1 MTISSRSR
9 QGTVIGLSITFNL
22 QVMWKNWSSKTRE
35 DPRYTAL
42 LEENTDLVSEIIDLR
57 GELTAAG
64 LREQALQED
73 VARLINKLEDS
84 KVKQHLYKEEY
95 KLQLDKA
102 FQDVYAMSE
111 FLKKIESKVAP
122 CCEACPKNITA
133 KRKKTKRQ
141 EL

>member
-1 MTISSRSR
+1 
-9 QGTVIGLSITFNL
+9 
-22 QVMWKNWSSKTRE
+22 MWKNWNKKTRE
-35 DPRYTAL
+35 DPLTKVFI
-42 LEENTDLVSEIIDLR
+42 EEKAGLVKEIIDLK
-57 GELTAAG
+57 GELTAAA

-73 VARLINKLEDS
+73 VTRLKKKLEES
-84 KVKQHLYKEEY
+84 RVKQHLYKEEY

-122 CCEACPKNITA
+122 CCEECQKNITA
-133 KRKKTKRQ
+133 KRKRNKRE